1 MNYPDFRFIFQ
12 NAPGLH
18 FTKWYQKFD
27 ESLKNKNYKNYLFC
41 DHSIANSFFV
51 RSILSHKTFVNIF
64 FSDNVLQELQLIETH
79 IKKHCEHILLKGMFS
94 ECKLEFDS
102 DTHKNF
108 VLRDY
113 NRIDLFKMF
122 NESWQFYSQNKP
134 KLFYK
139 LSDYYSFMPF
149 SYIWS
154 LFFTESNAEALVMDD
169 FVVKNSHIFGK
180 HMNINYQLEK
190 DKKYKI
196 LYLDTMSKPVDVS
209 FYMDKIEKNGL
220 LLLKNLDIEGPN
232 MVGWR
237 DLRGRTIG
245 LVKT

>member
-1 MNYPDFRFIFQ
+1 MVNLIQPQNRKKDIKAALDGYQGFIKHDEWFTEAFQ
-12 NAPGLH
+12 KDLI
-18 FTKWYQKFD
+18 Q
-27 ESLKNKNYKNYLFC
+27 
-41 DHSIANSFFV
+41 NSWGA
-51 RSILSHKTFVNIF
+51 RQ
-64 FSDNVLQELQLIETH
+64 D
-79 IKKHCEHILLKGMFS
+79 KKHGKNWM
-94 ECKLEFDS
+94 CKLEFDS

>member
-1 MNYPDFRFIFQ
+1 
-12 NAPGLH
+12 
-18 FTKWYQKFD
+18 
-27 ESLKNKNYKNYLFC
+27 
-41 DHSIANSFFV
+41 
-51 RSILSHKTFVNIF
+51 
-64 FSDNVLQELQLIETH
+64 
-79 IKKHCEHILLKGMFS
+79 
-94 ECKLEFDS
+94 
-102 DTHKNF
+102 
-108 VLRDY
+108 
-113 NRIDLFKMF
+113 
-122 NESWQFYSQNKP
+122 
-134 KLFYK
+134 
-139 LSDYYSFMPF
+139 MPF